1 MRACVSVP
9 CFFGK
14 EDFCDA
20 VAKIASIGYDAVELW
35 GWEKLDLDKA
45 KKALDESGVEL
56 LSMCTTEHR
65 LNRPELREE
74 FVSGVRK
81 SCEAAKKLGVKLLIS
96 QVGQDSGEPREL
108 QRESIVLGLRAA
120 APILEE
126 YGVTLMIEPLNV
138 LVDHKG
144 YFLPSSEEAFGI
156 VREVASPCVKVVFDI
171 YHQQVTEGNIIPN
184 IVNNLDLIAHLH
196 AAGHPGRHE
205 LDPGENDYRFII
217 SAVEKAGYKG
227 AIGLEYKPTVDP
239 AESLRR
245 MKETYFPG

>member
-35 GWEKLDLDKA
+35 GWEKLDLDRA

-81 SCEAAKKLGVKLLIS
+81 SCEAAKKLVME
-96 QVGQDSGEPREL
+96 DE
-108 QRESIVLGLRAA
+108 VLAK
-120 APILEE
+120 
-126 YGVTLMIEPLNV
+126 V
-138 LVDHKG
+138 LVD
-144 YFLPSSEEAFGI
+144 
-156 VREVASPCVKVVFDI
+156 
-171 YHQQVTEGNIIPN
+171 
-184 IVNNLDLIAHLH
+184 
-196 AAGHPGRHE
+196 
-205 LDPGENDYRFII
+205 
-217 SAVEKAGYKG
+217 
-227 AIGLEYKPTVDP
+227 
-239 AESLRR
+239 
-245 MKETYFPG
+245 